1 MTQHRLSTSRPP
13 AIIAHR
19 GSSGAELENSLAAF
33 RRAVS
38 EGCDGVELDIH
49 VTRDGALLV
58 HHDPVLPN
66 GTQIGSLSLARL
78 KEIPLAN
85 GFPAPTLREVLDVTV
100 GIDVYIEAKTV
111 PPEADA
117 ALLELIRADSDPSRL
132 HVHSF
137 DHRIIARLAAQ
148 APTLSLGVLST
159 SYPVDPTRP
168 VLEAGARTLW
178 QQQELIDQA
187 LVSRCAQAGIE
198 VIAWTV
204 NEVVE
209 AARLSDL
216 DVAGL
221 CGNWP
226 ARMRPARNIK
236 EAP

>member
-1 MTQHRLSTSRPP
+1 MTQHRFSTSESP

-33 RRAVS
+33 QRAVE

-49 VTRDGALLV
+49 VTRDGAFLV
-58 HHDPVLPN
+58 HHDPVLPS
-66 GTQIGSLSLARL
+66 GVPIAAATLAELR
-78 KEIPLAN
+78 EIPLAD
-85 GFPAPTLREVLDVTV
+85 GFPAPTLAEVLGVTR
-100 GIDVYIEAKTV
+100 GLAVYIEAKTV
-111 PPEADA
+111 PAEADE
-117 ALLELIRADSDPSRL
+117 ALLQLIRDDLAPDRL

-137 DHRIIARLAAQ
+137 DHRIIARLSDRS
-148 APTLSLGVLST
+148 PSLSLGVLST
-159 SYPVDPTRP
+159 SYPVDPVRP

-187 LVSRCAQAGIE
+187 LVTRCSRAGIG

-204 NEVVE
+204 NEVSE
-209 AARLSDL
+209 AERLRSL
-216 DVAGL
+216 GVAGM

-226 ARMRPARNIK
+226 ARLRPAGNVK